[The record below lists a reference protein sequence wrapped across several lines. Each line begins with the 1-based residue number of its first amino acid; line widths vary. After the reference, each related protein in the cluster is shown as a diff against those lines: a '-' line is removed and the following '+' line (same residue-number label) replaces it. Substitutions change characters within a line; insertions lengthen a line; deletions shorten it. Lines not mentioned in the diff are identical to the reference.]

1 MPMSSAP
8 DLMRLLDFTPDDLQA
23 NRAGKLSPR
32 QAARLVRIRRRS
44 TLVSAG
50 IMVVIGLAATV
61 VMFLAQ
67 RDNSVIGLLV
77 GITLTIINAIVMAR
91 AVQNWLRLADDL
103 RGGAVETLS
112 GGVQRTVRVI
122 GRALIYVL
130 KIDQREV
137 VVPKA
142 VFKAVPEGARYRLFR
157 AQRSGTLLAA
167 EPV

>member
-1 MPMSSAP
+1 MSSAP
-8 DLMRLLDFTPDDLQA
+8 DLMQLLDFTPDDLQV

-44 TLVSAG
+44 TLISAG
-50 IMVVIGLAATV
+50 IMLLIGLAATL

-67 RDNSVIGLLV
+67 RDNSTIGLLV

-103 RGGAVETLS
+103 NGGTVETLS

-122 GRALIYVL
+122 G
-130 KIDQREV
+130 
-137 VVPKA
+137 PG
-142 VFKAVPEGARYRLFR
+142 P
-157 AQRSGTLLAA
+157 LL
-167 EPV
+167 